1 MSEMSEARTRIGQ
14 ANEATQELRRRL
26 NGLHVELLEL
36 ERFADRT
43 NTGMLVIDRADE
55 LRRHLSG
62 SVQEL
67 TQGIR
72 PALESTELAYFA
84 GAISGEVDPGHAR
97 TMTGVVLQAAREARH
112 LQLSIHV
119 AARSLQQIVS
129 ASPADPW
136 FPERLNRS
144 VQHSAAALD
153 HARRGAHRVGEDLPM
168 VARSLSVDIASQE
181 VADHLSIASLADRR
195 QDPVTSAR
203 RATPMAA
210 PVIGRGV
217 TP

>member
-144 VQHSAAALD
+144 LQHSAAALD
-153 HARRGAHRVGEDLPM
+153 HARRGAHRVG
-168 VARSLSVDIASQE
+168 
-181 VADHLSIASLADRR
+181 RR
-195 QDPVTSAR
+195 FRVRQC
-203 RATPMAA
+203 
-210 PVIGRGV
+210 
-217 TP
+217 